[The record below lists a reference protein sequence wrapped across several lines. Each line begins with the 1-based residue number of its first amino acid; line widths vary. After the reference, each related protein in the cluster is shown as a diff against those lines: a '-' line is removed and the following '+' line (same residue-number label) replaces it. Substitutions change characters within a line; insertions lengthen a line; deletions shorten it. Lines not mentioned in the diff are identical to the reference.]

1 MCQTDC
7 RNWSSNPCNEHSLR
21 RWWSWSRSSCGCQQ
35 CIQQSQ
41 QRGCTQKQHNICP
54 ALAVI
59 ATNPY
64 RKASSLFVDQQTIHS
79 KEGTTQGDPLAMAIY
94 AIVICP
100 LIDNVQNDVMQIWY
114 GDDVTASGKLSNL
127 KECGTSSR
135 CQAQTLATS
144 PCTEECGCHKTI
156 ASRGSHQNL
165 CRMQDDDHNRGNQVP
180 RNTNWRWSLCEQIH
194 WAEDSRVGWRNQA
207 AFLHCTKWA
216 TSSVCHIHAV
226 LLVSGCSSVTE
237 AQLTP
242 LEEAIKFIFI
252 PGRSAFTDK
261 ERSLLSLPARL
272 GGLGLTDPRM
282 LREEIKRSREATQ
295 SLIEHLIKK
304 DPTYSSEMKANQL
317 QARKELKVKKR
328 KVIEEEAD
336 LLAQA
341 LDEQQKR
348 AMILSQEKGASHWL
362 TILPMVEHEFSLHFG
377 TDCASDTS
385 GSWKGCLQLV
395 HVEAVQCWECPQLQP
410 WRLSDPKVQWAKEHH
425 SQHAITGVPQR
436 VCWTSPT
443 TPQWRRS
450 DTCLS
455 RQRRKR

>member
-1 MCQTDC
+1 MSHKQ
-7 RNWSSNPCNEHSLR
+7 RLPHSR
-21 RWWSWSRSSCGCQQ
+21 
-35 CIQQSQ
+35 
-41 QRGCTQKQHNICP
+41 T
-54 ALAVI
+54 
-59 ATNPY
+59 
-64 RKASSLFVDQQTIHS
+64 
-79 KEGTTQGDPLAMAIY
+79 
-94 AIVICP
+94 
-100 LIDNVQNDVMQIWY
+100 
-114 GDDVTASGKLSNL
+114 
-127 KECGTSSR
+127 
-135 CQAQTLATS
+135 
-144 PCTEECGCHKTI
+144 
-156 ASRGSHQNL
+156 
-165 CRMQDDDHNRGNQVP
+165 
-180 RNTNWRWSLCEQIH
+180 
-194 WAEDSRVGWRNQA
+194 
-207 AFLHCTKWA
+207 
-216 TSSVCHIHAV
+216 V

-237 AQLTP
+237 AQPTP

-295 SLIEHLIKK
+295 SLIEHLIRK

-395 HVEAVQCWECPQLQP
+395 HVEAVQC
-410 WRLSDPKVQWAKEHH
+410 
-425 SQHAITGVPQR
+425 
-436 VCWTSPT
+436 
-443 TPQWRRS
+443 
-450 DTCLS
+450 
-455 RQRRKR
+455 